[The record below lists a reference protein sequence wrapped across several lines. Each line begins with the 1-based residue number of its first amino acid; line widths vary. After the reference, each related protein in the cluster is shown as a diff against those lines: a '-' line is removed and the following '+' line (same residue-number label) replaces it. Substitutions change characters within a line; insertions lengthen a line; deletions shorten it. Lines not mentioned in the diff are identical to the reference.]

1 MQMHRTAAG
10 YKKAAV
16 SFGCIGFAFFIVG
29 IIGNILQRA
38 TGFTLGLEA
47 MSWYLIA
54 IAFFVLYVG
63 HFITY
68 MQTKKEK

>member
-1 MQMHRTAAG
+1 MELHRTPEG
-10 YKKAAV
+10 YKKA
-16 SFGCIGFAFFIVG
+16 SITFGYIGFVFLILG